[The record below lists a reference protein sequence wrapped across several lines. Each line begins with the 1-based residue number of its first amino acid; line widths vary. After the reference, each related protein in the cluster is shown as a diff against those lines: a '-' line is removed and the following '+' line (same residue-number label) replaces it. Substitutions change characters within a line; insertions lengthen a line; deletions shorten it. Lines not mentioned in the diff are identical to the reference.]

1 MRENPYQEDR
11 EQMRELLRQYEN
23 LKNGRSHSFIEEE
36 AFEKIINYF
45 EEKEELS
52 KALEAAD
59 MASEQYPYSSMLL
72 IRKADILLDV
82 RRYREALEILDRASL
97 FGDNDI
103 NLYILRTDAY
113 LALDE
118 QENAVEILEEAL
130 TKFEG
135 EEKIEL
141 LFELSDVYDDYEEF
155 EKVFDCL
162 KMILEQD
169 PNNEE
174 ALYKICF
181 WTDFTG
187 RNEESIRLHQQIIDD
202 FPYNELAW
210 FNLAAAYQGLKLYE
224 KAIDA
229 YKYAIAIEEKFD
241 YAYRNMGDAYIRLR
255 KYKQAIEALEKVT
268 ELSKPEVVI
277 YEAIGHCYD
286 RLKSFADARF
296 YYRKASHLNQEDSK
310 IFYKIACTYYNEGL
324 WESCIKQLEH
334 AIKIYRPQPE
344 YNLLMGECKMELGL
358 FKDAV
363 QYFSNVVRV
372 RPRNVAGWEA
382 LIRCLYKADFTDEAL
397 EQVEAALQVT
407 NGKPIFLFYKAS
419 ILFAKGKGKEAVL
432 QLEKAMT
439 QAPRLVKKFIE
450 LNPASLQNQQVV
462 DVVARFKRNR
472 SI

>member
-11 EQMRELLRQYEN
+11 EQMRELLRQFEN
-23 LKNGRSHSFIEEE
+23 LRNGRSHSFIEEE
-36 AFEKIINYF
+36 AFEKIIAYY
-45 EEKEELS
+45 EEKEDLS

-59 MASEQYPYSSMLL
+59 IASEQYPYSSALL

-82 RRYREALEILDRASL
+82 RRYRAALEILDRAAL

-118 QENAVEILEEAL
+118 QENAVAILEEAL

-135 EEKIEL
+135 EERIEL

-169 PNNEE
+169 SNNEE

-210 FNLAAAYQGLKLYE
+210 FNLAAAYQGLKLFE

-241 YAYRNMGDAYIRLR
+241 YAYRNMGDAFIRLR

-286 RLKSFADARF
+286 RLKNFADARF

-310 IFYKIACTYYNEGL
+310 IFYKIACTYYNERQ

-334 AIKIYRPQPE
+334 AIKIHRPQPE

-358 FKDAV
+358 YKDAV
-363 QYFSNVVRV
+363 QYFSNVVRL
-372 RPRNVAGWEA
+372 RPRNVSGWEA
-382 LIRCLYKADFTDEAL
+382 LIRCLYKADFMDEAL
-397 EQVEAALQVT
+397 EQVNAALEVT
-407 NGKPIFLFYKAS
+407 NVKPIFLFYKAAV
-419 ILFAKGKGKEAVL
+419 LFAKGKGKEAVL
-432 QLEKAMT
+432 QLETAMT
-439 QAPRLVKKFIE
+439 HAPKLLKKFIE
-450 LNPASLQNQQVV
+450 LNPAILQNQQVV
-462 DVVARFKRNR
+462 DVVAKFKRSR

>member
-1 MRENPYQEDR
+1 MKENPYQEDK
-11 EQMRELLRQYEN
+11 EHMKELLLQFEN
-23 LKNGRSHSFIEEE
+23 LKHGRKNSFIEEE
-36 AFEKIINYF
+36 SFERIINFF

-52 KALEAAD
+52 KAIEAANI
-59 MASEQYPYSSMLL
+59 AIEQYPYSSLLL

-82 RRYREALEILDRASL
+82 RQYREALEILDRATL
-97 FGDNDI
+97 LGDNDI

-113 LALDE
+113 MALDE

-130 TKFEG
+130 TKFDG
-135 EEKIEL
+135 EERLEL
-141 LFELSDVYDDYEEF
+141 LFELSDVYDDYEDF

-187 RNEESIRLHQQIIDD
+187 RNEESIRLHQVIIDN

-229 YKYAIAIEEKFD
+229 YQYAIAIEEKFD
-241 YAYRNMGDAYIRLR
+241 YAYRNMGDAYIRIR
-255 KYKQAIEALEKVT
+255 KYKKAIEALEKVT

-286 RLKSFADARF
+286 RLKNYAQSRF

-310 IFYKIACTYYNEGL
+310 IFYKIACTYYNESQ

-334 AIKIYRPQPE
+334 AIKIHRPQPE

-358 FKDAV
+358 YKEAVKYFSDAV
-363 QYFSNVVRV
+363 RI
-372 RPRNVAGWEA
+372 RPRNISGWEA
-382 LIRCLYKADFTDEAL
+382 LIRCLYKAQFMDEAL
-397 EQVEAALQVT
+397 EQVEAAIQIT
-407 NGKPIFLFYKAS
+407 NSKPIFLFYKAS
-419 ILFAKGKGKEAVL
+419 ILLAMGKSKEAVL

-439 QAPRLVKKFIE
+439 QAPKLLKKFID
-450 LNPASLQNQQVV
+450 LHPASLQNQLIV
-462 DVVARFKRNR
+462 DVIARFKRNKA
-472 SI
+472 I